1 MSALNEIT
9 RQLIAE
15 YERTAYLTSRV
26 AELTEKLAL
35 AHQHAEELQGHLM
48 ATQRK
53 LEECR
58 EELPDGMTSLER
70 EEFEAWCDRQED
82 YERRDCE

>member
-15 YERTAYLTSRV
+15 YERTAHLTSRV

-35 AHQHAEELQGHLM
+35 AHQHAETLQAQLSAM
-48 ATQRK
+48 QT
-53 LEECR
+53 LLNECR
-58 EELPDGMTSLER
+58 DELPDGMTLREH
-70 EEFEAWCDRQED
+70 EEFERWCDMRED
-82 YERRDCE
+82 YERRDYE